1 MALVTLQRSPTP
13 SAASTA
19 STATTTAGEDFGS
32 EDERRINQSLSESF
46 FMVKGAA
53 LFLQQGSSNQ
63 GQKAHPHHK
72 HAGDLPQHL
81 QVMINI
87 LRSEDRIKLAVRLE
101 SAWSDRVRYMVVVYT
116 SGRQDTEEN
125 ILLGIDFTNKDCKS
139 CSIGMV
145 LPLWSDTKIHLD
157 GDGGFTVNT
166 AGRTH
171 VFKPVSVQAMWSAI
185 QVLHKACEVSRR
197 HNYFP
202 GGIALTWMGYY
213 ESCIASEQSCI
224 NEWNAMKDLETTR
237 PDSPTMF
244 VDKPSERERTECLIK
259 AKLRSIMT
267 CQDLENVTCKQI
279 RTEVEQQMNCNL
291 KEYKEFIDNEML
303 LILGQMDKPTLIF
316 DHVYLG
322 SEWNASNLEEL
333 QETGVGYILNV
344 TREIDNFFPGTF
356 SYHNIR
362 VYDEEATDLL
372 AHWNDT
378 YNFIV
383 KAKKNHSKCLVHCK
397 MGVSRSASTV
407 IAYAMKEFGWSL
419 EKAYNFVKQ
428 KRSITRPNPGFMRQ
442 LAEYEG
448 ILDASKQRHNKLWH
462 PDADCEMAEGQ
473 QGLAQCC
480 GGVEG
485 GHQTPEPGMSPCC
498 EEALSDKGAACPPS
512 PCRTVALE
520 IDPAYNNYYFRR
532 LSDSALDSEPSTPVR
547 GPPLL
552 GMEKV
557 FIEIEDVE
565 RDALLDDEA
574 FDGREGLPLPS
585 FGSTAEGTA
594 AQTCSRGP
602 EPLEELRLRLEFS
615 TVEEEDEEDVQ
626 KEEAEMEVLMQP
638 DDGGGGEGGGSET
651 QDVEVEVEG
660 DTEGNG
666 MDLATLNENSN
677 NNNHLSTLCNHNEK
691 ASSILLPADA
701 STLSLWDQTN
711 SNQKED
717 SPTLTSKLCLN
728 PSSPEVP
735 IASFPQSHTSSEG
748 LTSSVLC
755 PCGPLCDCANCAASP
770 PTAPLDGE
778 EQPEESLQSVEPA
791 DNGDVMEVKTE
802 VDESQSDS
810 AAPEALPELMSMDL
824 EEEKTAVAC
833 CPGQQQETLLQLR
846 RSGLVR
852 RRAERLERLSGFS
865 QESLHS
871 LKPVHACQSSKKSP
885 FHAEGEDEFSG
896 YAGDF
901 TKSSTPCQVR
911 LEPLVVPLTNEAL
924 LGVVGSGLLTPISS
938 PHGSTLTRS
947 SSSDSLRSVRGKPG
961 LVRQRAQ
968 EIETRMRL
976 AGLTVPSRL
985 KRSNS
990 LAKLDSIN
998 FSSEDLCSACSS
1010 DAGTLL
1016 LLSLSP
1022 DPEPGLQ
1029 WDSPTTSAL
1038 SRPCKDLHTPERAL
1052 PGEPRS

>member
-32 EDERRINQSLSESF
+32 DDERRINQSLSESF

-53 LFLQQGSSNQ
+53 LFLQQGSSQQ
-63 GQKAHPHHK
+63 GQKAQPPHK
-72 HAGDLPQHL
+72 HAGELPQHL

-171 VFKPVSVQAMWSAI
+171 VFKPVSVQAMWSAL

-197 HNYFP
+197 FNYFP

-237 PDSPTMF
+237 PDSPIMF

-259 AKLRSIMT
+259 SKLRSIMT
-267 CQDLENVTCKQI
+267 SQDLENVTCKQI
-279 RTEVEQQMNCNL
+279 RTELEQHMNCNL

-303 LILGQMDKPTLIF
+303 LILGQMDKATLIF

-356 SYHNIR
+356 CYHNIR

-378 YNFIV
+378 YNFIM
-383 KAKKNHSKCLVHCK
+383 KAKKNDSKCLVHCK

-407 IAYAMKEFGWSL
+407 IAYAMKECGWSL

-428 KRSITRPNPGFMRQ
+428 KRNITRPNAGFMRQ

-473 QGLAQCC
+473 QGLAQFC
-480 GGVEG
+480 GGEDG
-485 GHQTPEPGMSPCC
+485 GDPTADPEMSPCC
-498 EEALSDKGAACPPS
+498 EEGSSDKGAACSS
-512 PCRTVALE
+512 PCRTVALD

-574 FDGREGLPLPS
+574 FHGREGLPLPH
-585 FGSTAEGTA
+585 FGPTAEGTA
-594 AQTCSRGP
+594 AQTSSRGP

-615 TVEEEDEEDVQ
+615 TVEEENEEDVQ

-638 DDGGGGEGGGSET
+638 DDRGGGEGDGGET
-651 QDVEVEVEG
+651 QDVEVEGDAEG
-660 DTEGNG
+660 FG
-666 MDLATLNENSN
+666 MDLASLNDNSN
-677 NNNHLSTLCNHNEK
+677 NNNHLSLLQNHK
-691 ASSILLPADA
+691 DTSSSFLLQRDA
-701 STLSLWDQTN
+701 SLVSG
-711 SNQKED
+711 SHQKER
-717 SPTLTSKLCLN
+717 S
-728 PSSPEVP
+728 SSPASELRLNARPPSEVQS
-735 IASFPQSHTSSEG
+735 ASLHQSEG
-748 LTSSVLC
+748 VSTSAGLLN
-755 PCGPLCDCANCAASP
+755 PCGPQCDCANCAASA
-770 PTAPLDGE
+770 TALPSSE
-778 EQPEESLQSVEPA
+778 EQRSAEAEDSSHLLQDSPSESAS
-791 DNGDVMEVKTE
+791 DV
-802 VDESQSDS
+802 
-810 AAPEALPELMSMDL
+810 LPELMRADF
-824 EEEKTAVAC
+824 EEETPAVAC
-833 CPGQQQETLLQLR
+833 YLGQQQESLVQLR

-852 RRAERLERLSGFS
+852 RRAERLERLSGMSLQECQKS
-865 QESLHS
+865 QRCPSHNEE
-871 LKPVHACQSSKKSP
+871 K
-885 FHAEGEDEFSG
+885 EEFSSFT
-896 YAGDF
+896 GDF
-901 TKSSTPCQVR
+901 AKTSTPCQVR

-924 LGVVGSGLLTPISS
+924 LGVVGSGLLTPTSS

-968 EIETRMRL
+968 EIETRLRL

-990 LAKLDSIN
+990 LAKLGSLN
-998 FSSEDLCSACSS
+998 LSSDDLCSACSS

-1022 DPEPGLQ
+1022 EPDQGLE
-1029 WDSPTTSAL
+1029 WDSPTASSL
-1038 SRPCKDLHTPERAL
+1038 SRPGKNLLTPERAL

>member
-1 MALVTLQRSPTP
+1 MKHQSVVELHSCYPVQGERSKIFVPL
-13 SAASTA
+13 SST
-19 STATTTAGEDFGS
+19 
-32 EDERRINQSLSESF
+32 
-46 FMVKGAA
+46 
-53 LFLQQGSSNQ
+53 
-63 GQKAHPHHK
+63 
-72 HAGDLPQHL
+72 GDLPQHL

-101 SAWSDRVRYMVVVYT
+101 SGWSNRVRYMVVVYT

-145 LPLWSDTKIHLD
+145 LPLWSDAKIHLD

-171 VFKPVSVQAMWSAI
+171 VFKPVSVQAMWSAL

-197 HNYFP
+197 FNYFP
-202 GGIALTWMGYY
+202 GGMALTWMGYY
-213 ESCIASEQSCI
+213 ESCIASDQSCI

-244 VDKPSERERTECLIK
+244 VDKPSERERTECHIK

-267 CQDLENVTCKQI
+267 SQDLENVTCKQI
-279 RTEVEQQMNCNL
+279 RTELEQHMSCNL

-303 LILGQMDKPTLIF
+303 LILGQMDKATLIF

-333 QETGVGYILNV
+333 QETGVGHILNV

-356 SYHNIR
+356 CYHNVR
-362 VYDEEATDLL
+362 VYDEDATDLL

-383 KAKKNHSKCLVHCK
+383 KAKKNDSKCLVHCK

-407 IAYAMKEFGWSL
+407 IAYAMKEYGWSL

-428 KRSITRPNPGFMRQ
+428 KRNITRPNPGFMRQ

-462 PDADCEMAEGQ
+462 PDSDCEMAEGQ
-473 QGLAQCC
+473 QGSAQC
-480 GGVEG
+480 GGGEEEERL
-485 GHQTPEPGMSPCC
+485 TLEPGMSP
-498 EEALSDKGAACPPS
+498 S
-512 PCRTVALE
+512 
-520 IDPAYNNYYFRR
+520 YNNYYFRR
-532 LSDSALDSEPSTPVR
+532 LSDSALDSEPSTPVQ
-547 GPPLL
+547 
-552 GMEKV
+552 
-557 FIEIEDVE
+557 IEDVE

-574 FDGREGLPLPS
+574 FDGQEGLPLPL
-585 FGSTAEGTA
+585 FGSTGEGTA
-594 AQTCSRGP
+594 AQTFSRGP

-615 TVEEEDEEDVQ
+615 TVEEEDEEDIQ
-626 KEEAEMEVLMQP
+626 KEEADMEVLMQP
-638 DDGGGGEGGGSET
+638 DDGGGGGEAH
-651 QDVEVEVEG
+651 DVEVEG
-660 DTEGNG
+660 D
-666 MDLATLNENSN
+666 S
-677 NNNHLSTLCNHNEK
+677 
-691 ASSILLPADA
+691 
-701 STLSLWDQTN
+701 
-711 SNQKED
+711 
-717 SPTLTSKLCLN
+717 
-728 PSSPEVP
+728 
-735 IASFPQSHTSSEG
+735 
-748 LTSSVLC
+748 
-755 PCGPLCDCANCAASP
+755 
-770 PTAPLDGE
+770 
-778 EQPEESLQSVEPA
+778 EESLQPVQLQDSSEDSKVKFEP
-791 DNGDVMEVKTE
+791 DDVH
-802 VDESQSDS
+802 S
-810 AAPEALPELMSMDL
+810 AASSELLPELMRADL
-824 EEEKTAVAC
+824 EEVTPALAC
-833 CPGQQQETLLQLR
+833 YLGQQQESLLQLR

-852 RRAERLERLSGFS
+852 RRAERLEKLSGLS
-865 QESLHS
+865 QQSLLS
-871 LKPVHACQSSKKSP
+871 LKPSHAHETSKN
-885 FHAEGEDEFSG
+885 FFNEEEFSSFSG
-896 YAGDF
+896 HFAQ
-901 TKSSTPCQVR
+901 SSTPCQVR

-924 LGVVGSGLLTPISS
+924 LGVVGSEMLTPISS

-976 AGLTVPSRL
+976 AGLTVPSKL

-990 LAKLDSIN
+990 LAKLGSLD

-1022 DPEPGLQ
+1022 ETDPGGE

-1038 SRPCKDLHTPERAL
+1038 SRPCKILQTPERAL
-1052 PGEPRS
+1052 PGESGS